1 MPDTK
6 DTQNRYSDLFKK
18 YLNNACSEQEV
29 EEILN
34 FIENPINIEFL
45 SREANSQFLSIDKLS
60 TDELKTPQ
68 SQASMDRILD
78 RLHHQINQQEKEL
91 TIVPDRNKNFIA
103 FFAKAAAI
111 LILPLIAYS
120 AYLTFKT
127 PAKNHIETADLIWHS
142 VKTFAGTQTDF
153 MLPDGSHVWLNSG
166 SVLEYPVAF
175 AHDIRQVRLTG
186 EAFFDVKKDPSH
198 PFIVNAGKLN
208 IEVKGTR
215 FDVCNYPNESNSE
228 LTLESG
234 SVRLFAGNYADKK
247 TLALIK
253 PGQRALLDNTRE
265 KLSVTEVD
273 VEKHT
278 SWKDGLLI
286 FRDDKMDEVV
296 LKLNRKFN
304 VDISVQDAELK
315 AYIYTATFEDE
326 SLTQILNLLKI
337 SAPVN
342 YKAYKPEQLADK
354 SFSKQKIVLTKRK

>member
-6 DTQNRYSDLFKK
+6 DTQNRYSVLFKK

-34 FIENPINIEFL
+34 FIENPLNAGFL
-45 SREANSQFLSIDKLS
+45 RQEANSQFISIDKRND
-60 TDELKTPQ
+60 DELKTPE

-78 RLHHQINQQEKEL
+78 RLHQQINQEEKEY
-91 TIVPDRNKNFIA
+91 TIVPDRKKKFLA

-111 LILPLIAYS
+111 LILPLLAYS

-127 PAKNHIETADLIWHS
+127 PAKSIAGSDLVVWQT
-142 VKTFAGTQTDF
+142 VKTAAGMQTDF
-153 MLPDGSHVWLNSG
+153 ILPDGSHVWLNAG
-166 SVLEYPVAF
+166 SVLEYPVVF
-175 AHDIRQVRLTG
+175 ANDIRQVKLTG
-186 EAFFDVKKDPSH
+186 EAFFDVKKDRLH

-215 FDVCNYPNESNSE
+215 FNVCNYLNESNSE
-228 LTLESG
+228 ITLESG
-234 SVRLFAGNYADKK
+234 SVRLFAGSYTDDK

-253 PGQRALLDNTRE
+253 PGQRALLDNTRD

-278 SWKDGLLI
+278 SWKEGQLI
-286 FRDDKMDEVV
+286 FRDDTMDEVV

-304 VDISVQDAELK
+304 VDIILQDPELK
-315 AYIYTATFEDE
+315 EYIYTATFEDE
-326 SLTQILNLLKI
+326 SLSQILGLLKI

-342 YKAYKPEQLADK
+342 YVAYKPIQLDDH